1 MSVTTATTKL
11 LEPVLQLAQH
21 YRLDQDQILSS
32 ASLSQAEL
40 SKPGARFPTSGYG
53 QILQMLAEATENPRI
68 ALSLGEATQPRM
80 LGSIGFLMATAD
92 TLGKAYQALI
102 DYLPLLLEGAIIQM
116 EQTVD
121 GTRFSLELNDPELQ
135 PVEYLMACLIN
146 WPRWLTGH
154 QIPVRNVQLEF
165 PQPNSLLP
173 YQQFFAAEV
182 EFDAPRNQ
190 LLFASDYLSLSCL
203 DANPEMH
210 QLHREFADSLLSKSA
225 QQSALPAQTRNL
237 IRSQLAEGSGCVR
250 REQIAESVGLSLR
263 TLQRKLGLLGT
274 NFQDIYDQTRRE
286 TCLQLIQRG
295 QISFGEIAFQLGF
308 SNQSAFQ
315 KAFKRWMGVAPS
327 QYRQQIKP
335 EAFIETTALPGQ
347 KSTNNDWLHDRDSKL
362 RIQKIEERIG
372 QLTNFTLELLEW
384 AALFG
389 EQFSLIELGKVT
401 NNPVA
406 RLAIHLWPAEQLGL
420 IDPGPISA
428 AGGENNAVTHSTDE
442 QSGYSFS
449 HPEIRSALYQRLNE
463 TEKCKLHRQ
472 CGLLLLEELSDDF
485 TLKQITTVL
494 LHLNR
499 AHQQADAAEKKQLRR
514 LNIRAAALAQSEQSF
529 ASASRYLSNAYR
541 LLRRDQFKKKSQLLL
556 QRARLHLLAGEIK
569 LAEQCLLQLPVG
581 HIDTLDRAGAALITA
596 EICLHRDQ
604 QALGLNHLLENLTL
618 LDPALPEEDNQQLLL
633 LLSQHHEIS
642 ERLGEQ
648 IIPPL
653 SSLQSPADLLRLQL
667 LEQISLIA
675 RQQSKPLLAACAI
688 GRMTKISLAEG
699 RSPLTPFAFV
709 SYAWVASWF
718 CADFRLA
725 QRFSVQGM
733 QLANQ
738 FGGLMT
744 RASIGSDL
752 SAAEVLSPSLI
763 DSVEPAPDNT
773 STEENPAQIT
783 IATSAA
789 LLQCSQ
795 VQHWFAPIH
804 STREQLQHVAAL
816 SQKHGQWLIQGEC
829 YLLQHQIS
837 LLTTPSLSEQLN
849 LCREHYEQMIKQQ
862 QTRQA
867 AQLRDSSLL
876 LMQQLCGE
884 QPLPDKVEY
893 AHGWQA
899 VSTILAA
906 FLLDQQS
913 LWPDLYRWEAQLENE
928 LAGYFC
934 VSEALF
940 CTAMMRL
947 ILAQQQHSLMH
958 RRRMEVEQ
966 IESRFEL
973 WAKHCPENFST
984 QRLLLQA
991 EKARLLNHNPAP
1003 LYEQAIINA
1012 EQHGFSHHRALC
1024 YERYGDYLQSQ
1035 NQPALAQF
1043 CLIKSRDLYYQ
1054 WGALAKTEQL
1064 ECLIS

>member
-92 TLGKAYQALI
+92 SLGKAYQALI
-102 DYLPLLLEGAIIQM
+102 DYLPLLFEGAIIQM

-121 GTRFSLELNDPELQ
+121 GTLFSLELNDPELP

-154 QIPVRNVQLEF
+154 QIPVRHVQLEF
-165 PQPNSLLP
+165 PQPDSLLP

-190 LLFASDYLSLSCL
+190 LLFASDYLSLGCL

-295 QISFGEIAFQLGF
+295 QLSFGEIAFQLGF

-335 EAFIETTALPGQ
+335 EAFIETTPQSGQ
-347 KSTNNDWLHDRDSKL
+347 TSTHNDWLHDRDSKL
-362 RIQKIEERIG
+362 RIQKIEDRIA
-372 QLTNFTLELLEW
+372 QLSSFTLELLEW

-389 EQFSLIELGKVT
+389 EQFSLVELGKVT
-401 NNPVA
+401 SNPVA

-420 IDPGPISA
+420 IEPRTISSATA
-428 AGGENNAVTHSTDE
+428 ADNHPVSHATDE
-442 QSGYSFS
+442 QTGYCFS
-449 HPEIRSALYQRLNE
+449 HPEIRSAIYQRLNE
-463 TEKCKLHRQ
+463 TEKGHLHYQ
-472 CGLLLLEELSDDF
+472 CGLLLLEELADHF
-485 TLKQITTVL
+485 TLKQISTVL

-499 AHQQADAAEKKQLRR
+499 AHQYLDAGEKKRLRH
-514 LNIRAAALAQSEQSF
+514 LNIRAAALSRSEHSF

-541 LLRRDQFKKKSQLLL
+541 LLRRDQFKKRCQLLL
-556 QRARLHLLAGEIK
+556 QRASLHLLAGEIK
-569 LAEQCLLQLPVG
+569 LAEQCLLQLPAG
-581 HIDTLDRAGAALITA
+581 QTDTLDKVGAALITA
-596 EICLHRDQ
+596 DICLYRDQ
-604 QALGLNHLLENLTL
+604 PVAALNHLLESLSL

-633 LLSQHHEIS
+633 LLSQHDEIS
-642 ERLGEQ
+642 ERLGQ
-648 IIPPL
+648 QVIPAL
-653 SSLQSPADLLRLQL
+653 ASLQSPEDLLRLQL

-688 GRMTKISLAEG
+688 GRMTKISLLQG

-718 CADFRLA
+718 CADVRLA

-738 FGGLMT
+738 FGGLM
-744 RASIGSDL
+744 AGISDG
-752 SAAEVLSPSLI
+752 AELNAPGMISTGLEPETDHPST
-763 DSVEPAPDNT
+763 V
-773 STEENPAQIT
+773 NPAQVT

-789 LLQCSQ
+789 LLQYSQ
-795 VQHWFAPIH
+795 VQHWFAPVH
-804 STREQLQHVAAL
+804 SSREPLQHVAAL
-816 SQKHGQWLIQGEC
+816 AQKHGQWLIQGEC
-829 YLLQHQIS
+829 FLLQHQIS
-837 LLTTPSLSEQLN
+837 LLTTASLSEQQH
-849 LCREHYEQMIKQQ
+849 LCRQHYEQMLKQQ

-867 AQLRDSSLL
+867 AQLKDSSLQ
-876 LMQQLCGE
+876 LMEQLSGE
-884 QPLPDKVEY
+884 QPLPEQVEY
-893 AHGWQA
+893 QHGWQA
-899 VSTILAA
+899 FSTILAA
-906 FLLDQQS
+906 FLLDQQH
-913 LWPDLYRWEAQLENE
+913 LWPDLYHWEAPLENE

-947 ILAQQQHSLMH
+947 ILAQQQHSLLH
-958 RRRMEVEQ
+958 RRRLEVEQ

-973 WAKHCPENFST
+973 WATHCPENFST
-984 QRLLLQA
+984 QHHLLQA
-991 EKARLLNHNPAP
+991 EKARLLNQNPSP
-1003 LYEQAIINA
+1003 LYEQAIVSA
-1012 EQHGFSHHRALC
+1012 EKHSFSHHRALC

-1035 NQPALAQF
+1035 NQHTLAQF
-1043 CLIKSRDLYYQ
+1043 CLTKSRDLYHQ

-1064 ECLIS
+1064 NGLIS

>member
-11 LEPVLQLAQH
+11 LEPALQLAQH
-21 YRLDQDQILSS
+21 YRLDPEQILES
-32 ASLSQAEL
+32 ASLSHAEL
-40 SKPGARFPTSGYG
+40 SKPGARFPTSRYG
-53 QILQMLAEATENPRI
+53 QILQMLAQATDNPRI

-92 TLGKAYQALI
+92 TLGKAYQVLI

-116 EQTVD
+116 EQTVE
-121 GTRFSLELNDPELQ
+121 GTLFTLELNDPELQ
-135 PVEYLMACLIN
+135 PVEYLLACLIN

-154 QIPVRNVQLEF
+154 QIPVRHVRLEF
-165 PQPNSLLP
+165 PEPESPLP

-190 LLFASDYLSLSCL
+190 LLFASDYLSLNCI

-237 IRSQLAEGSGCVR
+237 IRRQLTEGNGCVR

-295 QISFGEIAFQLGF
+295 QLSFGEIAFQLGF

-327 QYRQQIKP
+327 QYRLQIKP
-335 EAFIETTALPGQ
+335 EAFIETTTRSDQ
-347 KSTNNDWLHDRDSKL
+347 KSVDSDWLQDKDSRL
-362 RIQKIEERIG
+362 RLQKIEQRIG
-372 QLTNFTLELLEW
+372 KLSSFTLELLEW
-384 AALFG
+384 ATLFG
-389 EQFSLIELGKVT
+389 EQFSLTDLEKVT

-420 IDPGPISA
+420 IDSGIVSA
-428 AGGENNAVTHSTDE
+428 SPEGDITDE
-442 QSGYSFS
+442 QTRYHFS
-449 HPEIRSALYQRLNE
+449 HPEIRSAIYQRQDE
-463 TEKCKLHRQ
+463 TEKCQLHRQ
-472 CGLLLLEELSDDF
+472 CGLLLLAELADEF
-485 TLKQITTVL
+485 TLTQITPVL

-499 AHQQADAAEKKQLRR
+499 AHQQTDTKQRKQLRR
-514 LNIRAAALAQSEQSF
+514 LNIRAAELAQAEQNF

-541 LLRRDQFKKKSQLLL
+541 LLRNDQFKKRSQLLL
-556 QRARLHLLAGEIK
+556 QRAKLHLLAGEVK
-569 LAEQCLLQLPVG
+569 LADQCLQQLPIG
-581 HIDTLDRAGAALITA
+581 HIDTLDTISAALITA
-596 EICLHRDQ
+596 EIYRHRDQ
-604 QALGLNHLLENLTL
+604 QTLALNHLLENLKL
-618 LDPALPEEDNQQLLL
+618 LGQTLPEEDNQQLLL
-633 LLSQHHEIS
+633 LLSQHEEIS
-642 ERLGEQ
+642 ELLDQ
-648 IIPPL
+648 PL
-653 SSLQSPADLLRLQL
+653 IAALSELKAPEGLLRLQL

-688 GRMTKISLAEG
+688 GQMTTISLLQG
-699 RSPLTPFAFV
+699 RSPLTAFAFV

-718 CADFRLA
+718 CADLRLA
-725 QRFSVQGM
+725 QQFSVQGM

-738 FGGLMT
+738 FGGL
-744 RASIGSDL
+744 
-752 SAAEVLSPSLI
+752 I
-763 DSVEPAPDNT
+763 DSGAIESGLTDTDRPA
-773 STEENPAQIT
+773 TENPPAQIT
-783 IATSAA
+783 IATNAA
-789 LLQCSQ
+789 LLQYSQ

-804 STREQLQHVAAL
+804 STREQIQHVAAL
-816 SQKHGQWLIQGEC
+816 SRKHGQWFILGEC

-837 LLTTPSLSEQLN
+837 LLTATSLSEQLN
-849 LCREHYEQMIKQQ
+849 LCRQHYEQMIEQA
-862 QTRQA
+862 QTHQA
-867 AQLRDSSLL
+867 ARLADSSLQ

-884 QPLPDKVEY
+884 QLLPDTVEY

-899 VSTILAA
+899 VSTIIAA
-906 FLLDQQS
+906 FLLDQQQ

-947 ILAQQQHSLMH
+947 ILAQQQHSLVH
-958 RRRMEVEQ
+958 RRRLEVEQ

-973 WAKHCPENFST
+973 WATYCPENFST

-991 EKARLLNHNPAP
+991 EKARLFNNNPAP
-1003 LYEQAIINA
+1003 LYEQAIVNA

-1024 YERYGDYLQSQ
+1024 YERYGDFLTSQ
-1035 NQPALAQF
+1035 NQQALAQF
-1043 CLIKSRDLYYQ
+1043 CLIKSRDLYHQ
-1054 WGALAKTEQL
+1054 WGAVAKTQRL
-1064 ECLIS
+1064 DCLIS